1 MRSFFLTDDHMWFN
15 NVLIPTLVV
24 FAVICM
30 VTVVLTR
37 KSVGGFGSNIAY
49 SISKGRKRR

>member
-1 MRSFFLTDDHMWFN
+1 MTHLQMWFN
-15 NVLIPTLVV
+15 NVLIPTLIVC
-24 FAVICM
+24 AVMCM
-30 VTVVLTR
+30 ITILLTR